1 MCFIRRGVGHGFKNL
16 HAAKAR
22 ALAVVTPG
30 LIGPD
35 YFREMAAVVNVA
47 APVGGLEAAI
57 ESVAGDRP
65 AVTRAFQPTEN
76 GWVLTLDA
84 LPPGTYR
91 AEVRSTTGGGGEP
104 PPVHDVFQVM

>member
-1 MCFIRRGVGHGFKNL
+1 MS
-16 HAAKAR
+16 
-22 ALAVVTPG
+22 
-30 LIGPD
+30 
-35 YFREMAAVVNVA
+35 AAVVNVA